1 MSISSS
7 NLYRDLTTANRL
19 AGIGGPTVTATPTAT
34 AAALAQAL
42 PSQERGFSLTYDS
55 ENSC

>member
-1 MSISSS
+1 MVSTSTS
-7 NLYRDLTTANRL
+7 NLYRDRTTEDAR
-19 AGIGGPTVTATPTAT
+19 AGIGGPTVNL
-34 AAALAQAL
+34 AAAQAL